1 MREFTTQKDKGY
13 RNERVVELMEH
24 VEGDLMQREL
34 DQFEIIKIISSMP
47 EEVTPEQVTDL
58 MINLLLAYNIQSEW
72 HTVASR
78 INGVLMTLELRDGN
92 HTIH

>member
-1 MREFTTQKDKGY
+1 
-13 RNERVVELMEH
+13 
-24 VEGDLMQREL
+24 
-34 DQFEIIKIISSMP
+34 MP
-47 EEVTPEQVTDL
+47 EQATPEQVTDL
-58 MINLLLAYNIQSEW
+58 MINLLLAYNIQNEW